1 MQLTDE
7 LDKRCYPLN
16 ETLLC
21 RVCHLRRLNMKPEEV
36 NSSLHDSGGGGGM
49 GGPNTSN
56 GSLNSPGSYSS
67 GTPTPSASQT
77 GLNSSKSSV
86 VSPQNVQYSEQYN
99 GMRQSPPML
108 KDYPQTGNY
117 VNITPVSSTVVNGY
131 TPGHGLTSP
140 NSQVTPG
147 LYPDS
152 QYHITDL

>member
-16 ETLLC
+16 DTLLC
-21 RVCHLRRLNMKPEEV
+21 RVCHLRRLNINPEDA
-36 NSSLHDSGGGGGM
+36 NSSPHDSGGGNM
-49 GGPNTSN
+49 GGPSMSN
-56 GSLNSPGSYSS
+56 GSLNSPSSYSS

-77 GLNSSKSSV
+77 GLNSSSKSSV
-86 VSPQNVQYSEQYN
+86 ISQNMQYSEQYN

-131 TPGHGLTSP
+131 TPGQGITSP
-140 NSQVTPG
+140 KSQINAG
-147 LYPDS
+147 HYANS